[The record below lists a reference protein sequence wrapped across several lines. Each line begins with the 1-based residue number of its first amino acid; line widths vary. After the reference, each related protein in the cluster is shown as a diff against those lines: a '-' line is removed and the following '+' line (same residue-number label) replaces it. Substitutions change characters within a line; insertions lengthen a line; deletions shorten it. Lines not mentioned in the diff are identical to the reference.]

1 MSRKVINVIV
11 IIVMFVSSFST
22 LYVCVNIT
30 SLTKELNN
38 YMQGAPY
45 APSIKVGDMGFYSQV
60 IMEQYKGTKGINQ
73 LNNLIYHLSWE
84 KTTLPSTPATISIPL
99 LTDAEVASIS
109 KLKGIK
115 CAFNFDETDLI
126 RTWMVAARN
135 NERTRLSTYSS
146 VPQVTP
152 PPAEGR
158 EIL

>member
-1 MSRKVINVIV
+1 MRKTINAIV
-11 IIVMFVSSFST
+11 VIVMFMTSFCT
-22 LYVCVNIT
+22 LYVCVNTT
-30 SLTKELNN
+30 SLGRELDD
-38 YMQGAPY
+38 YMLGTPY
-45 APSIKVGDMGFYSQV
+45 APSIKVGDMGFYSHV

-126 RTWMVAARN
+126 RTWMVAALRN

-146 VPQVTP
+146 VSQVTP

>member
-1 MSRKVINVIV
+1 MKKATNF
-11 IIVMFVSSFST
+11 IIAVVMFVSSFST

-60 IMEQYKGTKGINQ
+60 IMEQYRGTKGINQ

-109 KLKGIK
+109 KLKG
-115 CAFNFDETDLI
+115 
-126 RTWMVAARN
+126 
-135 NERTRLSTYSS
+135 
-146 VPQVTP
+146 
-152 PPAEGR
+152 
-158 EIL
+158 